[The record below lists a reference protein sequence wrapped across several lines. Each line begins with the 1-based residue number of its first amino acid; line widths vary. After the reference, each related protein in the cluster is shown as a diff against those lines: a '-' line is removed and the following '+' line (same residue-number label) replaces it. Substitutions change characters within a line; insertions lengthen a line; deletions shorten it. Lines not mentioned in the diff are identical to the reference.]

1 MNIRGWVWDINWA
14 ATLLDHFRKKNVKK
28 IRTLVD
34 WYEGDLI
41 SYFKSLGFN
50 MLNMLPLEKEI

>member
-1 MNIRGWVWDINWA
+1 MGVGYKLGE
-14 ATLLDHFRKKNVKK
+14 TLLGHFKKKNVKK
-28 IRTLVD
+28 VRTLVD

-50 MLNMLPLEKEI
+50 MLGMLPLEKEI

>member
-1 MNIRGWVWDINWA
+1 MGVGYKLGEM
-14 ATLLDHFRKKNVKK
+14 LLGHFKKKNVKK
-28 IRTLVD
+28 VRTLVE

-50 MLNMLPLEKEI
+50 MLGMLPLEKEI

>member
-1 MNIRGWVWDINWA
+1 MGEM
-14 ATLLDHFRKKNVKK
+14 LLSHFEKKGVKK
-28 IRTLVD
+28 VHTLVD

-41 SYFKSLGFN
+41 SYFKSLGFH